1 MTRIVVAL
9 LAIGL
14 AIAPAAA
21 AKGPHA
27 ILTSGPDALEPGT
40 PWEATVELNEFRH
53 AVHPRMIARQGDR
66 TISAEVEKAASSII
80 GARAFKVTTVFPAD
94 GRWKLTLIAGQRR
107 MRFPAVNV
115 GSGEVPQDYV
125 AFPVGSEADRAGGG
139 GVYMEPEPAGQAADG
154 ENGVRAP
161 EVFKAYTAE
170 GDDDATLRAW
180 WLFPVAGVVLAG
192 AGIATV
198 RRRGSR

>member
-1 MTRIVVAL
+1 MTRILVVL
-9 LAIGL
+9 LAVGL

-27 ILTSGPDALEPGT
+27 ILTSGPEEVEQGK
-40 PWEATVELNEFRH
+40 PWVATIELNEFRR
-53 AVHPRMIARQGDR
+53 APHPRMTARQGDR
-66 TISAEVEKAASSII
+66 TVAAKVEKAASSII

-94 GRWKLTLIAGQRR
+94 GRWKLTLVAGERR

-125 AFPVGSEADRAGGG
+125 AFPLGSYAARAGGG
-139 GVYMEPEPAGQAADG
+139 GVYMQPEAEPVADG
-154 ENGVRAP
+154 ENGVREP
-161 EVFKAYTAE
+161 EVFMAYTAE
-170 GDDDATLRAW
+170 PDDDATLRAW
-180 WLFPVAGVVLAG
+180 WLLPVVGVVLAG
-192 AGIATV
+192 AGLATV